1 MASDVRETHQS
12 ESPVVEMPR
21 PNVWPLVVGLGVALM
36 AAGVAMHVG
45 FLVAGGCIFTA
56 GLFGW
61 IAQLLPGRGHFHEAL
76 VEPERRPKPVYAEP
90 GSVEQLHPGRAGY
103 RFRLPEKIHPIS
115 AGVKGGMVGG
125 LVMPIPALAYGILS
139 GKGILYPIYLLA
151 GTVFPGVETMSEDAL
166 RDFQPTLFAVGLMIH
181 LVNSVVFGLI
191 YGVLLP
197 TLPEI
202 PRPVAWGG
210 LLMPLLWTGVSFGT
224 VQLVNPNVAQGVNWP
239 WFIFSQFV
247 FGLAMPLVVLRWSAW
262 PRWVAGAVGGLVG
275 GALMAL
281 PAVLWSLANHK
292 GLWYPINLL
301 AGMVEPNVGT
311 EQLHRFHP
319 EWFATALALHALL
332 SATFG
337 LLFVLTLSKLPS
349 IPTSIAWGGL
359 LMPLLWTGVAFSLM
373 GVVNKALQERVDW
386 PWFVVSQF
394 VFGIAAASV
403 VHRSGKISVP
413 PLSRQREGEID
424 GGN

>member
-1 MASDVRETHQS
+1 MTSDVRESPQS

-21 PNVWPLVVGLGVALM
+21 PNVWPLVLALGIVLM
-36 AAGVAMHVG
+36 AAGAAMHFG

-56 GLFGW
+56 GLSGW

-76 VEPERRPKPVYAEP
+76 VEPERRAKPVSAEP
-90 GSVEQLHPGRAGY
+90 GTVEQLHPGRAGY

-139 GKGILYPIYLLA
+139 NKGIWYPLYLLA
-151 GTVFPGVETMSEDAL
+151 GTVLPGVEAMSADSLKE
-166 RDFQPTLFAVGLMIH
+166 FQPALFAVGLVIH
-181 LVNSVVFGLI
+181 LVNSLVFGLI

-224 VQLVNPNVAQGVNWP
+224 MRLVNPTVAQGVNWP

-262 PRWVAGAVGGLVG
+262 SRWVAGAVGGLVG

-301 AGMVEPNVGT
+301 AGMVESNVGAA
-311 EQLHRFHP
+311 ELHRFHP
-319 EWFATALALHALL
+319 EWFATALVLHALL

-337 LLFVLTLSKLPS
+337 LLFALTLPKLPS

-359 LMPLLWTGVAFSLM
+359 LMPLLWTGAAFSLM

-394 VFGIAAASV
+394 VFGIVAASV
-403 VHRSGKISVP
+403 VHRSEKISVP
-413 PLSRQREGEID
+413 PLSRQREGETD